1 MQEERAHKQ
10 SRHRGLIFPSAIACR
25 APSHGLQRPAPAL
38 LAILCA
44 AAKSLVPESHP
55 QHMGTYFGQISDPC
69 VAEVVESAD
78 AYLFCGPLFNDY
90 AAVGN
95 TLGVTG
101 KRAAPFL
108 CYLLPAAVT
117 VCRLAQCRRN

>member
-1 MQEERAHKQ
+1 M
-10 SRHRGLIFPSAIACR
+10 
-25 APSHGLQRPAPAL
+25 
-38 LAILCA
+38 LCA

-101 KRAAPFL
+101 KRGCTIP
-108 CYLLPAAVT
+108 LLPVASCSDSVQACT
-117 VCRLAQCRRN
+117 VPPSIDC